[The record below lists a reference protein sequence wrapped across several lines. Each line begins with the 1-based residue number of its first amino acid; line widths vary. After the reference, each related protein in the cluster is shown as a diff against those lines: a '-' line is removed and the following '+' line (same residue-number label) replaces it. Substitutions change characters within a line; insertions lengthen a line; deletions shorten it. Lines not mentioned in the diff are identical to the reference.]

1 MKSKTNLFSKIG
13 FSLAASL
20 TIACGAAR
28 AQMGPAET
36 AAPGDALS
44 TLNGEFRNIYA
55 AAREKAIAETEPLIV
70 CYSDHMVLIDGN
82 YRDEA
87 SFLPAKYTQLKVV
100 DHVPL
105 ALFVLLHEHCD
116 KTLDENMLKQLGR
129 IKELVIPARRSLA
142 ALELDSATL
151 DRQYRLLDQ
160 SLLFIDR
167 TIDTRY
173 IRSADLLAFCR
184 RLKPEIMENAARA
197 VGLQIQ
203 AMDDKVSTWRKKLG
217 DDRFKKITVVI
228 VSGHM
233 PRDQHSCYQYFARV
247 FDVKEEGQKIVYSE
261 GPAEEKAAREL
272 VGTHVLDA
280 SIGDAFFREPLR
292 MHRDLLSDGAREY
305 LHAHRPKAKI

>member
-1 MKSKTNLFSKIG
+1 VKSKTKLFTLIG
-13 FSLAASL
+13 LSLATSL
-20 TIACGAAR
+20 AIDTGTVR
-28 AQMGPAET
+28 AQMGPAEP
-36 AAPGDALS
+36 AAAGDALS
-44 TLNGEFRNIYA
+44 TLNSEFRNIYA
-55 AAREKAIAETEPLIV
+55 GAREKAIAATEPLIV
-70 CYSDHMVLIDGN
+70 CYSDHMVLIDGD
-82 YRDEA
+82 YRDEI
-87 SFLPAKYTQLKVV
+87 SFLPAKYSQLKVV

-116 KTLDENMLKQLGR
+116 KTLDESMLKQLLK

-142 ALELDSATL
+142 GLDLDSATL

-173 IRSADLLAFCR
+173 IRNNDLIAFCR
-184 RLKPEIMENAARA
+184 KLKPEIMENAAQA
-197 VGLQIQ
+197 VGLQIA
-203 AMDDKVSTWRKKLG
+203 AMDEKVSTWRKKLG
-217 DDRFKKITVVI
+217 DDRFKKMTVVI

-261 GPAEEKAAREL
+261 GAAEEKAAREL

-280 SIGDAFFREPLR
+280 SIGEAFFREPLR

-305 LHAHRPKAKI
+305 LHTHRPKAKI